1 MRCPRPE
8 CSMPLRDWS
17 ACHLVV
23 SAAIRRR
30 RERSKSRPR
39 GAKPVDPAIGCFRA
53 RSTHH
58 AAIRVGHVQLACR
71 WAKAWPSESAG
82 ERGGAGSDRCRRSY
96 QRRLLFR
103 FVRVSSA
110 ARFGCF
116 PLQLCRMRAG
126 SLGLHHWRRW
136 PPGRLRGSYSHF
148 GIHEEMLK
156 DVTRTRSY
164 RDAFYKNK
172 HLFKDKVRGPD
183 MWAHASRQS
192 CVAISV
198 MLVVGSASACASDA
212 RDGRR
217 CSPRSWYSTR
227 STAVLFRWVL
237 DRELRWW
244 VEPPRI
250 GQAVHVVRRIKV
262 LPQ

>member
-1 MRCPRPE
+1 
-8 CSMPLRDWS
+8 
-17 ACHLVV
+17 
-23 SAAIRRR
+23 
-30 RERSKSRPR
+30 
-39 GAKPVDPAIGCFRA
+39 
-53 RSTHH
+53 
-58 AAIRVGHVQLACR
+58 
-71 WAKAWPSESAG
+71 
-82 ERGGAGSDRCRRSY
+82 
-96 QRRLLFR
+96 
-103 FVRVSSA
+103 
-110 ARFGCF
+110 
-116 PLQLCRMRAG
+116 MRAG